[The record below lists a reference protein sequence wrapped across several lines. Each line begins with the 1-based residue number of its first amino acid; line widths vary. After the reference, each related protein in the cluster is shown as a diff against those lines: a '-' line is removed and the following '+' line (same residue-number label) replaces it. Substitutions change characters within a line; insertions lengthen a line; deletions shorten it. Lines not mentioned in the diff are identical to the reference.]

1 MNCDQSRQLF
11 SDYLGDEISKPEA
24 RELKK
29 HLLLC
34 QGCRQELTLLSNVK
48 SSLRTGWPDEQIPQ
62 SLIFDLPK
70 SSSAGFWDRVTGL
83 GLPRGVLVSLTT
95 TACFIL
101 CLASLAVFGTQ
112 VELKNGSFMISFG
125 QAHPSNTPSPRVSQ
139 SVVSTPVSLT
149 SQEVQKL
156 IAQALEQRAQEQSAE
171 LHQVLLQAKT
181 EIENNRN
188 ADLKRIGQGFE
199 YLEKTQTEVSKEI
212 AMNNSSL
219 NTLVRNFYVRTS
231 SSQ

>member
-34 QGCRQELTLLSNVK
+34 EGCRQELSLLSNVK
-48 SSLRTGWPDEQIPQ
+48 SSLRTGWPDEQVPQ

-70 SSSAGFWDRVTGL
+70 SGSTGFWNRVTGL
-83 GLPRGVLVSLTT
+83 ALPRGVLISLTT

-101 CLASLAVFGTQ
+101 CLASLAVFRTQ
-112 VELKNGSFMISFG
+112 VEFKNGSFMISFG
-125 QAHPSNTPSPRVSQ
+125 QMRPSNAPAAGVSQ
-139 SVVSTPVSLT
+139 IVASPANLT
-149 SQEVQKL
+149 SQEVQRL
-156 IAQALEQRAQEQSAE
+156 IAQAWEQRALEQSAE
-171 LHQVLLQAKT
+171 LHQVLLHTKA
-181 EIENNRN
+181 EIESNRK

-199 YLEKTQTEVSKEI
+199 YLEKTQSEVSKEL

-219 NTLVRNFYVRTS
+219 NTLVRNFYVKTS